1 MKRFSLCY
9 ALTATMVFLGALG
22 LPLPAQ
28 GQQISVD
35 HEALADQ
42 AVERLAA
49 YLRVDTINPPGNETA
64 GVEFLAAIFEAE
76 GVEYETAESALG
88 RGNIWARIPG
98 GEEPG
103 LLLLHHIDV
112 VPADRERW
120 TTDPLGGET
129 RDGYLYG
136 RGALDTKGLG
146 IVHLQAFLA
155 LHQSGLRPNRDVIF
169 MATADEEA
177 GGFFGAG
184 WLVDNRPE
192 LFHDIG
198 IVLNEGGDGSREG
211 EGVAFTVEVTQKV
224 PLWLRL
230 VSVNTPGHGSMPQVE
245 SSVTRLLRALSRI
258 QDYEFPARIVPAV
271 NEYFRAQ
278 AETHPSPWR
287 EAFADLPAAVQD
299 RGFLRSLQL
308 YNPFLHAL
316 TRNTCSITVLE
327 GSNKINVVPPVAAA
341 ELDCRLLPDQN
352 PGEFRAE
359 LAAIINDDT
368 ISVDKIMGFS
378 PAVSDSDT
386 DIFRAIHALSQRH
399 YPGARVIPGVSSGF
413 TDSHFFRDLGILAY
427 GWSPM
432 VLDPAEQARF
442 HGNDER
448 IEIEQLRRGTMM
460 LIELLET
467 LVLQ

>member
-1 MKRFSLCY
+1 MIRILVAARGLALALLLAALPSL
-9 ALTATMVFLGALG
+9 AIGQELDTDLDALG
-22 LPLPAQ
+22 
-28 GQQISVD
+28 
-35 HEALADQ
+35 DQ
-42 AVERLAA
+42 AVERLVG

-64 GVEFLAAIFEAE
+64 GVEYLAAIFDAE
-76 GVEYETAESALG
+76 GVAYETAESAPG

-98 GEEPG
+98 GDGPG

-112 VPADRERW
+112 VPANRDQW
-120 TTDPLGGET
+120 TTDPLGGEI

-155 LHQSGLRPNRDVIF
+155 LHRSGARPDRDVIF

-184 WLVDNRPE
+184 WLVENRPE
-192 LFHDIG
+192 LFANVG
-198 IVLNEGGDGSREG
+198 VVLNEGGDGSFE
-211 EGVAFTVEVTQKV
+211 EDGVTFTVEVTQKV

-230 VSVNTPGHGSMPQVE
+230 VSVNTPGHGSMPQAE
-245 SSVTRLLRALSRI
+245 SSVTRLLRALSNI
-258 QDYEFPARIVPAV
+258 QAYEFEPRIVPAV
-271 NEYFRAQ
+271 GEYFRAQ
-278 AETHPSPWR
+278 AESHAEPWR
-287 EAFADLPAAVQD
+287 SAFVDIESSVDD
-299 RGFLRSLQL
+299 RAFLTRLQI

-327 GSNKINVVPPVAAA
+327 GSGKINVVPPVAAA
-341 ELDCRLLPDQN
+341 ELDCRLLPDQD
-352 PGEFRAE
+352 P
-359 LAAIINDDT
+359 LAFQSQLETIINDGK
-368 ISVDKIMGFS
+368 VGVEKIMGFS

-399 YPGARVIPGVSSGF
+399 YAGARVIPGVSSGF

-427 GWSPM
+427 GYSPM
-432 VLDPAEQARF
+432 VMAPSEMVRF

-448 IEIEQLRRGTMM
+448 VEVEQVRQGTRMM
-460 LIELLET
+460 VELLEALT
-467 LVLQ
+467 LR